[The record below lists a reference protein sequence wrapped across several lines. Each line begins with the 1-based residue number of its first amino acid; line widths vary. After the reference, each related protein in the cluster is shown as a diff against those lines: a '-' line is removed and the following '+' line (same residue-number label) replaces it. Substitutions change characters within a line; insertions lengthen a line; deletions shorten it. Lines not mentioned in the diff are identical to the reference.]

1 LTEEDYFQGSLNF
14 INDVKAITRVPV
26 LRKDFIMEPYQVYE
40 SRYFGADAILLIAD
54 ILNQDEISALSSL
67 AYSLGLACLV
77 EVHTEKELK
86 KILKLKDIP
95 LIGVN
100 NRSLHTLEVDPKT
113 IEKLYTLIP
122 KDKVVM
128 VESGIK
134 SYQDVLFL
142 KILGVNA
149 ILVGT
154 AFMQAADIRAAVNEI
169 MGW

>member
-1 LTEEDYFQGSLNF
+1 
-14 INDVKAITRVPV
+14 
-26 LRKDFIMEPYQVYE
+26 M
-40 SRYFGADAILLIAD
+40 
-54 ILNQDEISALSSL
+54 
-67 AYSLGLACLV
+67 LV
-77 EVHTEKELK
+77 EVHTEKEVK

-122 KDKVVM
+122 KDKVVV

-134 SYQDVLFL
+134 SSQDVLFL

-154 AFMQAADIRAAVNEI
+154 TFMQAADIQGAINEI